1 MKKYFVL
8 IAMVCGMLVS
18 CTPDPTL
25 PTVTTNLVEQI
36 TDTSAFCTGEI
47 IDDGNADIT
56 AKGFCWSTNQNP
68 TLEDNYTT
76 DITRKSPAVNY
87 FASNIYGLTEGTE
100 YYVRAF
106 ATNSVGTAYGD
117 AIKFATLE
125 ASPETPETP
134 ETPEDPETPETPE
147 DPETP
152 ENNYEFVD
160 LGLPSGVK
168 WASYNVGA
176 TASYEWG
183 SYYSWGEIAT
193 KEEYSINNCTSY
205 TKDLGDISANPEYDV
220 VAAEWGGNWRM
231 PKLEDMYELV
241 TQCDWIWDV
250 VNGVGGFNVV
260 SKENGNHIFL
270 PASGFMNAN
279 ASAASGGETTTAL
292 DQGVWGYYWT
302 STPYSEEVEGGTNT
316 NKRACFLTF
325 SSAGYMT
332 DQGLRFNGFTIRPV
346 MD

>member
-8 IAMVCGMLVS
+8 IAVVCGMLIS

-56 AKGFCWSTNQNP
+56 AKGFCWSTNQDP

-87 FASNIYGLTEGTE
+87 FASNIYGLTESTE
-100 YYVRAF
+100 YYLRAF

-134 ETPEDPETPETPE
+134 ETPEDPETPE
-147 DPETP
+147 
-152 ENNYEFVD
+152 NNYEYVD

-176 TASYEWG
+176 TKPEEYGDYFA
-183 SYYSWGEIAT
+183 WGEITT
-193 KEEYSINNCTSY
+193 KEDYQSSNCATY
-205 TKDLGDISANPEYDV
+205 KKELGDISGNPEYD
-220 VAAEWGGNWRM
+220 AAAAQWGGNWRM

-270 PASGFMNAN
+270 PASGFRV
-279 ASAASGGETTTAL
+279 GIEEVK
-292 DQGVWGYYWT
+292 DKDVFGYYWT
-302 STPYSEEVEGGTNT
+302 STPYSEEIEGGTNSNT
-316 NKRACFLTF
+316 KACYVDF
-325 SSAGYMT
+325 SKNGYMT
-332 DQGLRFNGFTIRPV
+332 DWSLRRNGFTIRPV

>member
-8 IAMVCGMLVS
+8 IAVVCGMLIS

-56 AKGFCWSTNQNP
+56 AKGFCWSTNQDP

-87 FASNIYGLTEGTE
+87 FASNIYGLTESTE
-100 YYVRAF
+100 YYLRAF
-106 ATNSVGTAYGD
+106 ATNSVGTAYGEN
-117 AIKFATLE
+117 IKFVTEKAT
-125 ASPETPETP
+125 PEEPETP

-160 LGLPSGVK
+160 LALPSGVK

-176 TASYEWG
+176 TKPEEYGDYFA
-183 SYYSWGEIAT
+183 WGEITT
-193 KEEYSINNCTSY
+193 KEDYQSSNCATY
-205 TKDLGDISANPEYDV
+205 QKDLGDISGNPEYD
-220 VAAEWGGNWRM
+220 AAAAQWGGNWRM

-241 TQCDWIWDV
+241 TQCEWIWDV
-250 VNGVGGFNVV
+250 VNGVSGFNVV

-270 PASGFMNAN
+270 PASGFRV
-279 ASAASGGETTTAL
+279 GIEEVK
-292 DQGVWGYYWT
+292 DKDVFGYYWT
-302 STPYSEEVEGGTNT
+302 STPYSEEIEGGTNSNT
-316 NKRACFLTF
+316 KACYVDF
-325 SSAGYMT
+325 SKSGYMT
-332 DQGLRFNGFTIRPV
+332 DWSLRRNGFTIRPV